1 MAKKATT
8 ANTEK
13 KARKPRVKK
22 TVEKKDKDKAEYS
35 KFISTIQKDII
46 LKHLDRIE
54 EICRTYQG
62 INECPLDVWKELDS
76 IVIEVGKA
84 YYDSD
89 DENDKNGFFTYMR
102 VKPKKR
108 ATYSLTQRVMEMEHK
123 NFILEFCERIKDAD
137 EEHIIHYTNLIF
149 CHLAIWLDENGKGEK

>member
-13 KARKPRVKK
+13 KARKPREKK
-22 TVEKKDKDKAEYS
+22 TVEKKDKAEYS
-35 KFISTIQKDII
+35 KFISTTQKDII

-89 DENDKNGFFTYMR
+89 DENDKNGFFTYPPMNEFN
-102 VKPKKR
+102 
-108 ATYSLTQRVMEMEHK
+108 AFSCLS
-123 NFILEFCERIKDAD
+123 ILAFSALLSYVR
-137 EEHIIHYTNLIF
+137 Y
-149 CHLAIWLDENGKGEK
+149 

>member
-8 ANTEK
+8 ANAEK

-22 TVEKKDKDKAEYS
+22 TVEKKNKVGYS
-35 KFISTIQKDII
+35 KFISTTQKDII

-89 DENDKNGFFTYMR
+89 DENDKNSFFTYMR
-102 VKPKKR
+102 IKPKKR
-108 ATYSLTQRVMEMEHK
+108 MVYTITQRVMEMEHK

-137 EEHIIHYTNLIF
+137 EERIIHYTNLIF
-149 CHLAIWLDENGKGEK
+149 YHLAIWLDENGKA

>member
-1 MAKKATT
+1 MTKKATT
-8 ANTEK
+8 ANKEK

-22 TVEKKDKDKAEYS
+22 TVEKKDKAEFS
-35 KFISTIQKDII
+35 KFISTTQKDII

-62 INECPLDVWKELDS
+62 INECPLDVWNELDS

-84 YYDSD
+84 YYDSE
-89 DENDKNGFFTYMR
+89 DENEKNGFFTYMR

-108 ATYSLTQRVMEMEHK
+108 ATYTITQKVMEMEHK

-137 EEHIIHYTNLIF
+137 DERKVYYTHLIF
-149 CHLAIWLDENGKGEK
+149 CHLAIWLEENGKADK

>member
-1 MAKKATT
+1 MTKKATT

-13 KARKPRVKK
+13 KERKHRVKK
-22 TVEKKDKDKAEYS
+22 NVEKKNKAEYS
-35 KFISTIQKDII
+35 KFISTTQKDII

-62 INECPLDVWKELDS
+62 INECPIDVWKELDS

-89 DENDKNGFFTYMR
+89 DENDKNSFFTYMR

-123 NFILEFCERIKDAD
+123 NFILGFCERIKDAD
-137 EEHIIHYTNLIF
+137 DERKVYYTHLIF
-149 CHLAIWLDENGKGEK
+149 CHLAIWFEENGKADK

>member
-1 MAKKATT
+1 MTKKATT

-13 KARKPRVKK
+13 KARKPREKK
-22 TVEKKDKDKAEYS
+22 TVEKKNKAEFS
-35 KFISTIQKDII
+35 KFISTTQKDII

-89 DENDKNGFFTYMR
+89 DENGFFTYMR

-123 NFILEFCERIKDAD
+123 NFILGFCERIKDAD
-137 EEHIIHYTNLIF
+137 EERKVYYTHLIF
-149 CHLAIWLDENGKGEK
+149 CHLAIWLEENGKVDK

>member
-13 KARKPRVKK
+13 KAKKPRVKK
-22 TVEKKDKDKAEYS
+22 TVEKKNKAEYS
-35 KFISTIQKDII
+35 KFISTTQKDII
-46 LKHLDRIE
+46 LTHLDRIE

-89 DENDKNGFFTYMR
+89 DENDKIGFFTYMR

-108 ATYSLTQRVMEMEHK
+108 MVYTITQRVMEMEHK

-137 EEHIIHYTNLIF
+137 EERIIHYTNLIF
-149 CHLAIWLDENGKGEK
+149 YHLAIWLEENGKAEK

>member
-22 TVEKKDKDKAEYS
+22 TVEKKNKAEYS
-35 KFISTIQKDII
+35 KFISTTQKDII

-123 NFILEFCERIKDAD
+123 NFILGFCERIKDT
-137 EEHIIHYTNLIF
+137 EEEQRKVYYTHLIF
-149 CHLAIWLDENGKGEK
+149 CHLAIWLEENGKAEK

>member
-13 KARKPRVKK
+13 KARKPREKK
-22 TVEKKDKDKAEYS
+22 TVEKKNKAEYS
-35 KFISTIQKDII
+35 KFISTTQKDII

-89 DENDKNGFFTYMR
+89 DENDKKGFFTYMR

-123 NFILEFCERIKDAD
+123 NFILGFCERIKDAD
-137 EEHIIHYTNLIF
+137 EERKVYYTHLIF
-149 CHLAIWLDENGKGEK
+149 CHLAIWLEENGKGDK

>member
-22 TVEKKDKDKAEYS
+22 TVEKKNKAEYS
-35 KFISTIQKDII
+35 KFISTTQKDII
-46 LKHLDRIE
+46 LNHLDRIE

-108 ATYSLTQRVMEMEHK
+108 APYSLTQRAMEMEHK
-123 NFILEFCERIKDAD
+123 NFILGFCERIKDT
-137 EEHIIHYTNLIF
+137 EEEQRKVYYTHLIF
-149 CHLAIWLDENGKGEK
+149 CHLAIWLEENGKADK

>member
-8 ANTEK
+8 ANAEK

-22 TVEKKDKDKAEYS
+22 TVEKKNKVGYS
-35 KFISTIQKDII
+35 KFISTTQKDII

-89 DENDKNGFFTYMR
+89 DENDKNSFFTYMR
-102 VKPKKR
+102 IKPKKR
-108 ATYSLTQRVMEMEHK
+108 MVYTITQRVMEMEHK

-137 EEHIIHYTNLIF
+137 EERIIHYTNLIF
-149 CHLAIWLDENGKGEK
+149 YHLAIWLDENGKAEK